1 MSRIKWEAGMVG
13 RSDKKRE
20 EREIRAKKEEDEER
34 TIIVVRRPSIRPKWL
49 SFMIRTRARVG
60 SVSRDGRSD

>member
-1 MSRIKWEAGMVG
+1 MVG
-13 RSDKKRE
+13 RSGRKRE

>member
-1 MSRIKWEAGMVG
+1 MVG
-13 RSDKKRE
+13 RSGRKRE

-34 TIIVVRRPSIRPKWL
+34 AIIVVRVRPSIRPKWL

>member
-1 MSRIKWEAGMVG
+1 MSRIRWEAGMVG

-20 EREIRAKKEEDEER
+20 EREIRVKKKEDEQR
-34 TIIVVRRPSIRPKWL
+34 AIIVFPSIRPKWL

-60 SVSRDGRSD
+60 SVSRDGHSY

>member
-1 MSRIKWEAGMVG
+1 MVG
-13 RSDKKRE
+13 RSGRKRE

-34 TIIVVRRPSIRPKWL
+34 AIIVVRRPSIRPKWL